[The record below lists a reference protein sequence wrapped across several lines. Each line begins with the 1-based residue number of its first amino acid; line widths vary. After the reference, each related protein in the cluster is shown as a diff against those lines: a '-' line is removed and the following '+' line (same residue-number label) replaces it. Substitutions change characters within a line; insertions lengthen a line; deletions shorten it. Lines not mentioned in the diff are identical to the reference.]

1 MKRRTEE
8 KIVVMPF
15 PWFEGYLINM
25 DELYT
30 ELTLE
35 KVEMKL
41 SGEKRRRLG
50 GYEEMFHCNQSNA
63 KNRKVLMKSDP
74 GMGKTT
80 LGKKVT
86 WDWATGEFKDFS
98 MIFFLSLKLV
108 EPGDL
113 IENIIIQQNPEL
125 EALGVSQQKLKALL
139 NRYSSR
145 ILIILDGL
153 DEHCLGQNEDVLKII
168 KNQKLDCR
176 ILVSS
181 RPQSTFEIEKYFET
195 VVRVEGFAQKEARK
209 FVAKFFSDE
218 SKIEEIMNF
227 RPSDFRE
234 DFPVHKCPILLSIL
248 CFLVDREKVD
258 LLDTS
263 ITMGD
268 LYFKM
273 VECLYKTYTVK
284 KGKPHQERDLI
295 KVMRSVGQLALR
307 TLLSN
312 NPLLQRSEVL
322 ETAGDFAL
330 EYGFFAMEKDFTH
343 HNADISVT
351 YAHRSLEEFFGSF
364 GFLQALAEGKS
375 VDDILGSDCEN
386 PIFMVNPL
394 VMRFC
399 LWFQTKKVFNCL
411 RNSYQ

>member
-8 KIVVMPF
+8 KIVIMPF

-63 KNRKVLMKSDP
+63 KNRKVLMKKSDP

-125 EALGVSQQKLKALL
+125 EGLGVTQEKLKALL

-153 DEHCLGQNEDVLKII
+153 DEHGLGQNEDVLKII

-181 RPQSTFEIEKYFET
+181 RPQSTFEIEKYFPT

-209 FVAKFFSDE
+209 FVAKFFFDE
-218 SKIEEIMNF
+218 SKIEEIMNC

-234 DFPVHKCPILLSIL
+234 DFPVHRCPILLSML

-258 LLDTS
+258 LSDTS
-263 ITMGD
+263 LWAI
-268 LYFKM
+268 
-273 VECLYKTYTVK
+273 C
-284 KGKPHQERDLI
+284 
-295 KVMRSVGQLALR
+295 
-307 TLLSN
+307 
-312 NPLLQRSEVL
+312 
-322 ETAGDFAL
+322 
-330 EYGFFAMEKDFTH
+330 
-343 HNADISVT
+343 IS
-351 YAHRSLEEFFGSF
+351 RWL
-364 GFLQALAEGKS
+364 
-375 VDDILGSDCEN
+375 
-386 PIFMVNPL
+386 
-394 VMRFC
+394 
-399 LWFQTKKVFNCL
+399 KVFTRRTQLKRECHTK
-411 RNSYQ
+411 RVT